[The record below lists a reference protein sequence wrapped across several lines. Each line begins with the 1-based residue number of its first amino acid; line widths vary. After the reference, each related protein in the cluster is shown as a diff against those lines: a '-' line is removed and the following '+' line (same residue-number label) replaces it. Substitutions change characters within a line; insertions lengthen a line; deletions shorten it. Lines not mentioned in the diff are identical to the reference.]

1 MGVPVTFLSENSRSL
16 PGSTITNLV
25 PTETYLVVPWSEI
38 SSALQL
44 GSSTPNTLED
54 WIAAIN
60 YRLVDRS
67 LTDTNPTTG
76 AKITAGRR
84 FLTQINGKGIDNG
97 NFESGVDLVA
107 YQITTTIYTPDP
119 SPVRPL
125 ATDL

>member
-1 MGVPVTFLSENSRSL
+1 MGVPVTFLSPNSRSL
-16 PGSTITNLV
+16 LGSTITNLV

-38 SSALQL
+38 SSALQS

-60 YRLVDRS
+60 YTLVDRS
-67 LTDTNPTTG
+67 LTDINPTTQQ
-76 AKITAGRR
+76 KLTASRR
-84 FLTQINGKGIDNG
+84 FITQINGKGLDNG
-97 NFESGVDLVA
+97 NFESGVDLVG

-119 SPVRPL
+119 SPVRPP